1 MLAMPALLAAQ
12 ADKQWLR
19 FVERAPD
26 VAEQLSAPR
35 AAQLKMLFAC
45 SDFAAQSFCQ
55 QPQLA
60 LEFADAT
67 ELNNSERAHDYA
79 PALAAKLSEV
89 TDEAAVLRILRQFR
103 RKQLLLIAWRE
114 MLLGAEVE
122 ESFVHI
128 SALADALILA
138 AYRWYYQK
146 LCNELGTPT
155 DANGKAVPLLIIGM
169 GKLGGREL
177 NFSSDIDL
185 IFTFPHNGVTQGGRR
200 ELANQQ
206 FFIRLGQKLVNALHQ
221 TTVDGQVYRVDMRLR
236 PFGESGPLAV
246 SFNAMEEYY
255 QNHGRTWERY
265 AMVKARIINGEGS
278 YSDQLRAMLRPFV
291 FRRYI
296 DFGVIDSLRQMKAMI
311 AAEVRRKG
319 LHDNIKLGAGGIR
332 EIEFIAQVFQLI
344 RGGREPS
351 LQVRHLPV
359 ALAAIEQLG
368 DLTAD
373 DAKQLHESYRLL
385 RRVENFLQ
393 AFDDQQTQTLPMD
406 DLNQTR
412 LAWLTGHEN
421 WQSCY
426 QAIQGT
432 MSGVHRQFEGLIGDN
447 TEAEEEGA
455 PQIWFDIWQTE
466 LDESELLPLLQEQG
480 LSELK
485 AQGLATGLLSFK
497 AEYSRRAM
505 GPQGRQALDKLMPVL
520 LDKIHSTETPNRL
533 FARVQHILLHIV
545 TRSAYLQLLVE
556 NTGALKQ
563 LLRLCEASSLV
574 AEQLARFP
582 ILLDE
587 LLLPQTLYEPI
598 PLESYRDELGQ
609 FLLRVPEED
618 VEQQMEAL
626 RQFKQIQL
634 LRIAAADIA
643 DTLPLMKVSD
653 HLTWLAEAIVD
664 EVVNQAWL
672 QMTARHGV
680 PEELVSIGEQG
691 VNRGFGVVA
700 YGKLGGIELAYSSDL
715 DLVFVQQSGLS
726 GQTNGPKPLDVRQ
739 FYLRL
744 AQRIIHLFS
753 TRTASGVLYELDM
766 RLRPSG
772 DSGLMVIPLDAYQQ
786 YLLNQAW
793 VWELQAL
800 VRSRFIVGDAALEQ
814 EFIQTRQQVL
824 SQPREQQPLADEVI
838 KMREK
843 MREHLIKG
851 KGSKD
856 EEQQFDLKQSPGGLV
871 DIEFLTQY
879 LVLAFGHEHPQALTR
894 WSDNIRILDA
904 TVAVGL
910 LEEQEAEQLKT
921 AYCAIRNRGHRLSLL
936 DEPGRVPDTELCTE
950 REWVIESWQKWLNT
964 KEE

>member
-1 MLAMPALLAAQ
+1 MFEMPLLLQAQ
-12 ADKQWLR
+12 ADKHWAHFVDRAGELISELTPERQVQLR
-19 FVERAPD
+19 A
-26 VAEQLSAPR
+26 
-35 AAQLKMLFAC
+35 LFAC
-45 SDFAAQSFCQ
+45 SDFAAHSLCQ
-55 QPQLA
+55 YPELA
-60 LEFADAT
+60 LTLDESVDLQGAD
-67 ELNNSERAHDYA
+67 RAGAYSS
-79 PALAAKLSEV
+79 ALVSTLAGV
-89 TDEAAVLRILRQFR
+89 TDEPSLLRILRRFR
-103 RKQLLLIAWRE
+103 HRELVVIAWRE
-114 MLLGAEVE
+114 MLLGAAVE
-122 ESFVHI
+122 ESFEHI

-138 AYRWYYQK
+138 AYRWYYQR
-146 LCNELGTPT
+146 LCTELGTPT
-155 DANGKAVPLLIIGM
+155 DANGQAVPLLIVGM

-221 TTVDGQVYRVDMRLR
+221 STVDGQVYRVDMRLR

-255 QNHGRTWERY
+255 QHHGRTWERY
-265 AMVKARIINGEGS
+265 AMVKARIINGEGA

-351 LQVRHLPV
+351 LQVRHLPN
-359 ALAAIEQLG
+359 ALAAIEALG
-368 DLTAD
+368 DLTPAD
-373 DAKQLHESYRLL
+373 AQQLQQSYRLL

-393 AFDDQQTQTLPMD
+393 AFDDQQTQTLPD
-406 DLNQTR
+406 DELNQAR
-412 LAWLTGHEN
+412 LAWLMGHHS
-421 WQSCY
+421 WQACR
-426 QAIQGT
+426 QQIQDT
-432 MSGVHRQFEGLIGDN
+432 MSGVHQQFEGLIGDN

-466 LDESELLPLLQEQG
+466 LEIRELTPLLEEQG
-480 LSELK
+480 MPGEKALGL
-485 AQGLATGLLSFK
+485 AQGVMTFK
-497 AEYSRRAM
+497 AEYPRRAM

-520 LDKIHSTETPNRL
+520 LDKIVQTDTPDLL

-556 NTGALKQ
+556 NAGALKQ

-574 AEQLARFP
+574 AEQLARYP

-587 LLLPQTLYEPI
+587 LLLPQTLYQPI
-598 PLESYRDELGQ
+598 PIESYRDELRQ
-609 FLLRVPEED
+609 FLLRVPEDD

-634 LRIAAADIA
+634 LRIAAADVA
-643 DTLPLMKVSD
+643 DTLALMQVSD

-664 EVVNQAWL
+664 EVVNQAWV
-672 QMTARHGV
+672 QMSARHGV
-680 PEELVSIGEQG
+680 PDALTHLSEQG
-691 VNRGFGVVA
+691 GNRGFGVVA
-700 YGKLGGIELAYSSDL
+700 YGKLGGIELAYNSDL
-715 DLVFVQQSGLS
+715 DLVFVQQSGLT
-726 GQTNGPKPLDVRQ
+726 GQTSGPKPLDVRQ

-772 DSGLMVIPLDAYQQ
+772 NSGLMVIPLDAYQQ
-786 YLLNQAW
+786 YLQHQAW

-800 VRSRFIVGDAALEQ
+800 VRSRFIVGD
-814 EFIQTRQQVL
+814 RG
-824 SQPREQQPLADEVI
+824 LADEFMLIRQQALSQTRLADDLVI
-838 KMREK
+838 EVLNMREK
-843 MREHLIKG
+843 MRQHLIKAKAG
-851 KGSKD
+851 
-856 EEQQFDLKQSPGGLV
+856 EFDLKQSAGGLV

-879 LVLAFGHEHPQALTR
+879 LVLAFAPQHTKALTR
-894 WSDNIRILDA
+894 WSDNIRILEA
-904 TVAVGL
+904 AVEVDL
-910 LEEQEAEQLKT
+910 LEEGEAQRLKT
-921 AYCAIRNRGHRLSLL
+921 AYCAIRNRGHRLSLR
-936 DEPGRVPDTELCTE
+936 DEPSRVPDSELCTE
-950 REWVIESWQKWLNT
+950 REWVVTSWHKWL
-964 KEE
+964 ERPL

>member
-1 MLAMPALLAAQ
+1 MIAMPALLQQQ
-12 ADKQWLR
+12 ANKQWLR
-19 FVERAPD
+19 FKERAPEL
-26 VAEQLSAPR
+26 VEQVSDAR
-35 AAQLKMLFAC
+35 SAQLKMLFAC
-45 SDFAAQSFCQ
+45 SDFAVQSLCQ
-55 QPQLA
+55 QPELA
-60 LEFADAT
+60 LEFDDAT
-67 ELNNSERAHDYA
+67 ELNNSDRAGDYA
-79 PALAAKLSEV
+79 SVLATLLDGV
-89 TDEAAVLRILRQFR
+89 TDEATVLRVLRQFR

-114 MLLGAEVE
+114 MLLGGEVE

-146 LCNELGTPT
+146 LCHEVGTPT
-155 DANGKAVPLLIIGM
+155 DANGEAVPLLIIGM

-221 TTVDGQVYRVDMRLR
+221 TTADGQVYRVDMRLR

-265 AMVKARIINGEGS
+265 AMVKARIINGEGQ

-351 LQVRHLPV
+351 LQVRHLPA
-359 ALAAIEQLG
+359 ALAAIEALG
-368 DLTAD
+368 DLPSE
-373 DAKQLHESYRLL
+373 DAQQLHESYRLL

-393 AFDDQQTQTLPMD
+393 AFDDQQTQTLPFD
-406 DLNQTR
+406 ELNQAR
-412 LAWLTGHEN
+412 LAWLTGFDN
-421 WQSCY
+421 WQDCY
-426 QAIQGT
+426 QAIQAT
-432 MSGVHRQFEGLIGDN
+432 MSRVHRQFEGLIGDN

-485 AQGLATGLLSFK
+485 ARGLAAGLLSFK

-520 LDKIHSTETPNRL
+520 LDKIHGTDTPNRL

-556 NTGALKQ
+556 NAGALKQ

-598 PLESYRDELGQ
+598 PLECYRDELRQ

-664 EVVNQAWL
+664 EVINQAWV
-672 QMTARHGV
+672 QMTERHGV
-680 PEELVSIGEQG
+680 PEALAHSTD
-691 VNRGFGVVA
+691 RGFGVVA

-715 DLVFVQQSGLS
+715 DLVFVQQSDLS
-726 GQTNGPKPLDVRQ
+726 GHTNGPKPIDVRQ

-772 DSGLMVIPLDAYQQ
+772 DSGLMVSPLDAYQQ

-793 VWELQAL
+793 VWEKQAL
-800 VRSRFIVGDAALEQ
+800 VRSRFIVGDATLEQ
-814 EFIQTRQQVL
+814 QFIEIRQQVL
-824 SQPREQQPLADEVI
+824 SQPRDQQSLAEEVI
-838 KMREK
+838 KMRER
-843 MREHLIKG
+843 MREHLIKA
-851 KGSKD
+851 K
-856 EEQQFDLKQSPGGLV
+856 EEEFDLKQSSGGLV

-879 LVLAFGHEHPQALTR
+879 LVLAFSHQYAKALTR
-894 WSDNIRILDA
+894 WSDNIRILESA
-904 TVAVGL
+904 VAVGL
-910 LEEQEAEQLKT
+910 LDEQEAERLKT

-936 DEPGRVPDTELCTE
+936 DEPGRVPDSELCTE
-950 REWVIESWQKWLNT
+950 REWVVESWEKWL
-964 KEE
+964 KA

>member
-1 MLAMPALLAAQ
+1 MIAMPALLQQQ

-19 FVERAPD
+19 FKERAPEL
-26 VAEQLSAPR
+26 VEQMPETRS
-35 AAQLKMLFAC
+35 AQLKMLFAC
-45 SDFAAQSFCQ
+45 SDFAVQSLCQ
-55 QPQLA
+55 QPELA
-60 LEFADAT
+60 LEFDDAA
-67 ELNNSERAHDYA
+67 ELNNSDRAGDYA
-79 PALAAKLSEV
+79 RVLAAKLDGV
-89 TDEAAVLRILRQFR
+89 TDEATVLRVLRQFR
-103 RKQLLLIAWRE
+103 HKQLLLIAWRE
-114 MLLGAEVE
+114 MLLGGEVE

-146 LCNELGTPT
+146 LCNEVGTPT

-221 TTVDGQVYRVDMRLR
+221 TTADGQVYRVDMRLR

-265 AMVKARIINGEGS
+265 AMVKARIINGEGQ

-351 LQVRHLPV
+351 LQVRHLPT
-359 ALAAIEQLG
+359 ALAAIEELG
-368 DLTAD
+368 DLSTK
-373 DAKQLHESYRLL
+373 DAQQLHESYRLL

-393 AFDDQQTQTLPMD
+393 AFDDQQTQTLPFD
-406 DLNQTR
+406 ELNQTR
-412 LAWLTGHEN
+412 LAWLTGHDN
-421 WQSCY
+421 WPACY
-426 QAIQGT
+426 QAIHAT
-432 MSGVHRQFEGLIGDN
+432 MSRVHRQFEGLIGDN

-466 LDESELLPLLQEQG
+466 LDEAELLPLLQEQG

-485 AQGLATGLLSFK
+485 AHGLAVGLLSFK

-520 LDKIHSTETPNRL
+520 LDKIHGTATPNRL

-556 NTGALKQ
+556 NAGALKQ

-598 PLESYRDELGQ
+598 PLECYRDELRQ

-664 EVVNQAWL
+664 EVVNQAWV
-672 QMTARHGV
+672 QMTERHGV
-680 PEELVSIGEQG
+680 PEALAHSTD
-691 VNRGFGVVA
+691 RGFGVVA

-715 DLVFVQQSGLS
+715 DLVFVQQSDLR

-800 VRSRFIVGDAALEQ
+800 VRSRFIVGDAVLGQ
-814 EFIQTRQQVL
+814 KFIEIRQQVL
-824 SQPREQQPLADEVI
+824 SQRREQQPLADEVI

-851 KGSKD
+851 K
-856 EEQQFDLKQSPGGLV
+856 EEEFDLKQSPGGLV

-910 LEEQEAEQLKT
+910 LEEQEAERLKT

-950 REWVIESWQKWLNT
+950 REWVAESWEKWL
-964 KEE
+964 KA

>member
-1 MLAMPALLAAQ
+1 MLALPSLLQAQ

-26 VAEQLSAPR
+26 VVEQLPEARS
-35 AAQLKMLFAC
+35 AQLKMLFAC
-45 SDFAAQSFCQ
+45 SDFAAESLCQ
-55 QPQLA
+55 QPELA

-67 ELNNSERAHDYA
+67 DLYQSDRADSYA
-79 PALAAKLSEV
+79 PLLAAKLNEV
-89 TDEAAVLRILRQFR
+89 TDEATVLKVLRQFR

-122 ESFVHI
+122 ESFIHI
-128 SALADALILA
+128 SALADALILGT
-138 AYRWYYQK
+138 YRWYYQK
-146 LCNELGTPT
+146 LCTELGTPT

-221 TTVDGQVYRVDMRLR
+221 TTIDGQVYRVDMRLR

-332 EIEFIAQVFQLI
+332 EIEFITQVFQLI

-359 ALAAIEQLG
+359 ALAAIEALG
-368 DLTAD
+368 DLSAAD
-373 DAKQLHESYRLL
+373 VKQLHESYRLL

-393 AFDDQQTQTLPMD
+393 AFDDQQTQTLPFD
-406 DLNQTR
+406 ELNQAR
-412 LAWLTGHEN
+412 LAWLTGHDD
-421 WQSCY
+421 WAACY
-426 QAIQGT
+426 QTIQAT
-432 MSGVHRQFEGLIGDN
+432 MSDVHRQFESLIGDS
-447 TEAEEEGA
+447 TEAEAEEA
-455 PQIWFDIWQTE
+455 SQIWFDIWQTE
-466 LDESELLPLLQEQG
+466 LDADELLPLLQEQG
-480 LSELK
+480 LTELK
-485 AQGLATGLLSFK
+485 AEGLAAGLLSFK

-520 LDKIHSTETPNRL
+520 LDKIHNTATPNRL

-556 NTGALKQ
+556 NAGALKQ

-587 LLLPQTLYEPI
+587 LLLPRTLYEPI
-598 PLESYRDELGQ
+598 PLESYRDELRQ

-664 EVVNQAWL
+664 EVINQAWL
-672 QMTARHGV
+672 QMTERHGV
-680 PEELVSIGEQG
+680 PEELAHG
-691 VNRGFGVVA
+691 NDRGFGVVA

-726 GQTNGPKPLDVRQ
+726 GQTNGPKPIDVRQ

-793 VWELQAL
+793 VWEQQAL
-800 VRSRFIVGDAALEQ
+800 VRSRFIVGDAELAQ
-814 EFIQTRQQVL
+814 IFIGIRQQVL
-824 SQPREQQPLADEVI
+824 SQARDKAALAAEVL
-838 KMREK
+838 KMRDR
-843 MREHLIKG
+843 MRDHLIKG
-851 KGSKD
+851 KD
-856 EEQQFDLKQSPGGLV
+856 EEFDLKQSPGGLV

-879 LVLAFGHEHPQALTR
+879 LVLAFGHDHAKALTR

-910 LEEQEAEQLKT
+910 LAEQEAERLKN

-950 REWVIESWQKWLNT
+950 REWVVESWQKWLAIAAPSV
-964 KEE
+964 